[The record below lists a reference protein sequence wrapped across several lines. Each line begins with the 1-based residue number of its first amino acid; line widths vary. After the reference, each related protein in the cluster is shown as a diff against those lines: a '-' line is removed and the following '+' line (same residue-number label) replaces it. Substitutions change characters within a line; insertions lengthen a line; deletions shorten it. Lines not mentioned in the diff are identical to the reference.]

1 MFNKKR
7 IPYIEFLPL
16 IIICLILYK
25 VIDNFEG
32 ITGAITSFLPNLS
45 TIIWGLAIAYLM
57 NFPLSFIEKKIKVS
71 RIISLFIVYA
81 ILLGTIAA
89 FFTSLIPQIS
99 HSIKELIALI
109 PDEKQMSNI
118 IKSLQNSFGNIEF
131 IQEFDIS
138 SNVTKILST
147 FSSALS
153 DSFTSILSGLNVTVS
168 TVMTITTSL
177 LKFIFGMIISMYVL
191 KDKER
196 LIKYTN
202 RILKSLLPAKR
213 YDSLLFSLKE
223 IHEVFS
229 KYIVGKSLDSFIIA
243 ILCFIGLSLMNIQYA
258 LLISFIVGI
267 TNMIPYFGP
276 FIGMIPSSLI
286 ALLASGQW
294 EKGLGVLIFI
304 IVLQQLDGWL
314 IGPKILGDSV
324 GLDPLVVII
333 AIIIGGATFGLLGMF
348 VSVPIAAIL
357 RSNFERFL
365 ERCVNKTKKV
375 SSENIE
381 T

>member
-16 IIICLILYK
+16 IIISLILYK

-32 ITGAITSFLPNLS
+32 IAGAITSFLPSLS

-57 NFPLSFIEKKIKVS
+57 NFPLCFIEKKIKVP
-71 RIISLFIVYA
+71 RVFSLIIVYA

-89 FFTSLIPQIS
+89 LFTSLIPEIS
-99 HSIKELIALI
+99 RSISELIKSF
-109 PDEKQMSNI
+109 PSEKEISDI
-118 IKSLQNSFGNIEF
+118 IKSLQDSFGNIEF
-131 IQEFDIS
+131 VQEFDIS

-153 DSFTSILSGLNVTVS
+153 ESFTSILSGLNVTVT
-168 TVMTITTSL
+168 TVMSITTSL
-177 LKFIFGMIISMYVL
+177 VKFIFGLIISMYIL
-191 KDKER
+191 KDKEK
-196 LIKYTN
+196 LCKYTN
-202 RILKSLLPAKR
+202 RIFKSLLSQKR
-213 YDSLLFSLKE
+213 FNGLLFNIKE

-243 ILCFIGLSLMNIQYA
+243 VLCFIGLSLMKIPYA

-276 FIGMIPSSLI
+276 FIGMIPSALI

-324 GLDPLVVII
+324 GLNPLVVII
-333 AIIIGGATFGLLGMF
+333 AIIIGGATFGLIGMF

-365 ERCVNKTKKV
+365 EWHLKK
-375 SSENIE
+375 SELSLDNDIE
-381 T
+381 S

>member
-1 MFNKKR
+1 M
-7 IPYIEFLPL
+7 
-16 IIICLILYK
+16 
-25 VIDNFEG
+25 
-32 ITGAITSFLPNLS
+32 
-45 TIIWGLAIAYLM
+45 
-57 NFPLSFIEKKIKVS
+57 
-71 RIISLFIVYA
+71 
-81 ILLGTIAA
+81 
-89 FFTSLIPQIS
+89 
-99 HSIKELIALI
+99 
-109 PDEKQMSNI
+109 
-118 IKSLQNSFGNIEF
+118 
-131 IQEFDIS
+131 
-138 SNVTKILST
+138 
-147 FSSALS
+147 
-153 DSFTSILSGLNVTVS
+153 
-168 TVMTITTSL
+168 
-177 LKFIFGMIISMYVL
+177 
-191 KDKER
+191 
-196 LIKYTN
+196 
-202 RILKSLLPAKR
+202 
-213 YDSLLFSLKE
+213 KE

-243 ILCFIGLSLMNIQYA
+243 VLCFIGLSLMNIQYA

-276 FIGMIPSSLI
+276 FIGMLPSALI

-348 VSVPIAAIL
+348 VSVPIVAIL

-365 ERCVNKTKKV
+365 KRHMKKPKANLDN
-375 SSENIE
+375 NIE

>member
-16 IIICLILYK
+16 IIISLIVYK
-25 VIDNFEG
+25 VIANFEG
-32 ITGAITSFLPNLS
+32 IAGAITSFLPSLS
-45 TIIWGLAIAYLM
+45 TIIWGLAIAYFM
-57 NFPLSFIEKKIKVS
+57 NFPLSFIEKKLKIPRVF
-71 RIISLFIVYA
+71 SLIIVYA
-81 ILLGTIAA
+81 ILFGTIAA
-89 FFTSLIPQIS
+89 LFTSLIPEIS
-99 HSIKELIALI
+99 NSIRELVDLIRNGKEI
-109 PDEKQMSNI
+109 SNI
-118 IKSLQNSFGNIEF
+118 IKSLQDSFGNIEF
-131 IQEFDIS
+131 IQEFDIA
-138 SNVTKILST
+138 SNLSKLLST
-147 FSSALS
+147 FSSALT
-153 DSFTSILSGLNVTVS
+153 DTFTSILSGLNVTVT
-168 TVMTITTSL
+168 TVMSITTSL
-177 LKFIFGMIISMYVL
+177 MKLIFGLIISMYLL
-191 KDKER
+191 KDKEK
-196 LIKYTN
+196 LCNYSN
-202 RILKSLLPAKR
+202 RILKSLLSEKR
-213 YDSLLFSLKE
+213 FNGLLFNIKE
-223 IHEVFS
+223 IHEIFS

-243 ILCFIGLSLMNIQYA
+243 VLCFIGLSLMKIPYA

-276 FIGMIPSSLI
+276 FIGMLPSALI

-324 GLDPLVVII
+324 GLDPLAVII

-348 VSVPIAAIL
+348 VSVPIVAIL

-365 ERCVNKTKKV
+365 KRYMKKSQVNLDN
-375 SSENIE
+375 NIE

>member
-1 MFNKKR
+1 MFKKKH
-7 IPYIEFLPL
+7 IPFIEFLPL
-16 IIICLILYK
+16 IIISLILYK

-32 ITGAITSFLPNLS
+32 IASAITSFLPSLS

-57 NFPLSFIEKKIKVS
+57 NFPLSYIEKKIKVP
-71 RIISLFIVYA
+71 RVLSLVIVYA
-81 ILLGTIAA
+81 ILFGTIAA
-89 FFTSLIPQIS
+89 LFTSLIPEIGR
-99 HSIKELIALI
+99 SIQELIDLI
-109 PDEKQMSNI
+109 PPEEEIINI
-118 IKSLQNSFGNIEF
+118 VKSLQESFVNIEF
-131 IQEFDIS
+131 IREFDLN
-138 SNVTKILST
+138 SNLTKIIGT
-147 FSSALS
+147 FSSAIS
-153 DSFTSILSGLNVTVS
+153 DSFTSIVSGVNVTVS
-168 TVMTITTSL
+168 TVMSITTSL
-177 LKFIFGMIISMYVL
+177 MKLIFGLIISMYVL

-196 LIKYTN
+196 LTNYTN
-202 RILKSLLPAKR
+202 RTLKSLLPEKR
-213 YDSLLFSLKE
+213 YDSLLFNVRE

-243 ILCFIGLSLMNIQYA
+243 VLCFIGLSLMKIPFA

-276 FIGMIPSSLI
+276 FIGMFPSALI

-333 AIIIGGATFGLLGMF
+333 AIIIGGAAFGILGMF
-348 VSVPIAAIL
+348 VSVPIVAIL

-365 ERCVNKTKKV
+365 EGRINKTKKL
-375 SSENIE
+375 SSEDIE